1 MAKCVNCGLTT
12 STRGHIEFKDGSA
25 ICEPCFTQ
33 LGFRPT
39 EAAKM
44 KNYSFFD
51 IKDGAEAFDK
61 KFVKQSGS
69 GYEIKK
75 TFRIA
80 GKSLFILYH
89 DTAMSS

>member
-44 KNYSFFD
+44 KNYSLFD

-61 KFVKQSGS
+61 KFVK
-69 GYEIKK
+69 
-75 TFRIA
+75 
-80 GKSLFILYH
+80 
-89 DTAMSS
+89 